1 MTSEERRIIRNVNDV
16 NKIEKLILMVGR
28 EDEERNQ
35 IINKLENIE
44 LEIY

>member
-1 MTSEERRIIRNVNDV
+1 MTSEERRIIRNVNDL

>member
-1 MTSEERRIIRNVNDV
+1 MTSEERRVIRNVNDL